1 MQNLNGKVDFNKKLT
16 LDILVLYDLSKK
28 TWARKDSTISVY
40 LVTKNKPDFN
50 QLVGRINIDLSTVC
64 ENNPYQKPVT

>member
-1 MQNLNGKVDFNKKLT
+1 MLHDP
-16 LDILVLYDLSKK
+16 SKK

-50 QLVGRINIDLSTVC
+50 QLVGRINIDLGTVC
-64 ENNPYQKPVT
+64 ENNPYQKPIT